1 MKHFKNLPAWVLAA
15 LLVFCVVASYLTRDT
30 DATRAAAKKL
40 PSGSTTSLI
49 DQRMLQTAQQMAA
62 DADTPQ
68 EQAFAQEALRLS
80 DHELDQAFASAL
92 REASATSAPASGP
105 LKELGERITGL
116 KSGINADQL
125 RIAKLTKEAAT
136 NSASADR
143 LELAKAQMALDEDE
157 LEDAQQDL
165 ARQGGDQHAD
175 LERALAD
182 HEAMQKQAASVPKAP
197 PAAPTATLSQQTQAW
212 FLLGDRQRQLDAARQ
227 QAENKAATLERE
239 HDALETLA
247 GKKQAPAA
255 ATGAA
260 ATPASDSSSTDA
272 DSDEEEDTATMVARL
287 QHLSDQKKTL
297 AELDKR
303 IQDSRQLADIYKR
316 WDAADEARRR
326 GVMHLLLR
334 SLAAVL
340 AILLA
345 VVLIDGAIRR
355 AFDRQSERKRLHQ
368 LRVISTIAVQ
378 LIGASL
384 IVLIIFGPPNQISTI
399 IGLTTAGLTVALKD
413 FIVAFFGWFALMG
426 RNGIRVG
433 DWVEINGV
441 SGEVIE
447 IGLLKTALLEMGN
460 WATTGHPTGRRV
472 AFVNSFAIEGHYFNF
487 STAGQWLWDELQ
499 VNLPVAGDP
508 YEMAQQIRQMVEEQ
522 TKTEGTAAE
531 QDWERVTRQYGIR
544 PFSAKPAVDLRP
556 SPTGLTVVVRY
567 ITRAPQRYEV
577 KSRLFDA
584 IVDLFHKPAASP
596 AQQS

>member
-1 MKHFKNLPAWVLAA
+1 M
-15 LLVFCVVASYLTRDT
+15 LL
-30 DATRAAAKKL
+30 
-40 PSGSTTSLI
+40 
-49 DQRMLQTAQQMAA
+49 TAQQMAA

-68 EQAFAQEALRLS
+68 EQAFAQQALRLS

-105 LKELGERITGL
+105 LKQLADRITRL
-116 KSGINADQL
+116 KGTISAEQQ
-125 RIAKLTKEAAT
+125 RIAKLTSEAAA

-143 LELAKAQMALDEDE
+143 LELAKAQLALDEDE

-182 HEAMQKQAASVPKAP
+182 HEAMQKQAAPVPKAP

-212 FLLGDRQRQLDAARQ
+212 FLLRDRQRQLEAARQ
-227 QAENKAATLERE
+227 QAENKAATLVRE
-239 HDALETLA
+239 HDALEKLV
-247 GKKQAPAA
+247 GNKRAPAA
-255 ATGAA
+255 VGGAE
-260 ATPASDSSSTDA
+260 TTASDASSTD
-272 DSDEEEDTATMVARL
+272 SDEDQEEDTATMLARL

-297 AELDKR
+297 TELDKR
-303 IQDSRQLADIYKR
+303 IQDSRQLADVYKR
-316 WDAADEARRR
+316 WSASAEARRR

-345 VVLIDGAIRR
+345 VVLIDGAMRR
-355 AFDRQSERKRLHQ
+355 AFERQADRKRLHQ

-378 LIGASL
+378 LIGAAL

-399 IGLTTAGLTVALKD
+399 IGLATAGLTVALKD

-433 DWVEINGV
+433 DWVEISGV

-447 IGLLKTALLEMGN
+447 IGILKTALLEMGN
-460 WATTGHPTGRRV
+460 WTTTGHPTGRRV

-522 TKTEGTAAE
+522 TAAEGTAAE

-596 AQQS
+596 VQQS

>member
-15 LLVFCVVASYLTRDT
+15 LLVFCAVASYLTRDT

-105 LKELGERITGL
+105 LKQLADRITRL
-116 KSGINADQL
+116 KGTISAEQQ
-125 RIAKLTKEAAT
+125 RIAKLTKEAAA

-143 LELAKAQMALDEDE
+143 LELAKAQMALDDDE

-182 HEAMQKQAASVPKAP
+182 HEAMQKQAAPIPKAP
-197 PAAPTATLSQQTQAW
+197 PAAPTATLSQQTQTW

-239 HDALETLA
+239 HDALEKLA

-255 ATGAA
+255 ATSAD

-316 WDAADEARRR
+316 WDAAAEARRR

-596 AQQS
+596 AKLS

>member
-1 MKHFKNLPAWVLAA
+1 MKHLKNLPAWVLAA
-15 LLVFCVVASYLTRDT
+15 LLVFCVVALFLTRDT

-62 DADTPQ
+62 DADTPR
-68 EQAFAQEALRLS
+68 EQAFAQQALRLS

-105 LKELGERITGL
+105 LKQLADRITRL
-116 KSGINADQL
+116 KGTISAEQQ
-125 RIAKLTKEAAT
+125 RIAKLTNEAAA

-143 LELAKAQMALDEDE
+143 LELAKAQLALDEDE

-182 HEAMQKQAASVPKAP
+182 HEAMQKQAAPVPKAP
-197 PAAPTATLSQQTQAW
+197 PAAPTATLSQQTQTW

-227 QAENKAATLERE
+227 QAENKAAVLVRE
-239 HDALETLA
+239 HDALEKLA
-247 GKKQAPAA
+247 GNKPAPAA
-255 ATGAA
+255 VASAETS
-260 ATPASDSSSTDA
+260 ASDSSSD
-272 DSDEEEDTATMVARL
+272 DSDEEEDTATMLARL

-297 AELDKR
+297 TELDKR
-303 IQDSRQLADIYKR
+303 IQDSRQLGDIYKR
-316 WDAADEARRR
+316 WRAAAEARRR

-345 VVLIDGAIRR
+345 VVLIGGAIRR
-355 AFDRQSERKRLHQ
+355 AFERQADRKRLHQ

-378 LIGASL
+378 LIGAAL

-399 IGLTTAGLTVALKD
+399 IGLATAGLTVALKD

-447 IGLLKTALLEMGN
+447 IGILKTALLEMGN
-460 WATTGHPTGRRV
+460 WTTTGHPTGRRV

-522 TKTEGTAAE
+522 TETEATAAE
-531 QDWERVTRQYGIR
+531 QDWERVTHQYGIR

-584 IVDLFHKPAASP
+584 IVNLFHKPAASP
-596 AQQS
+596 AKQS

>member
-1 MKHFKNLPAWVLAA
+1 MKHLKNLSAWVLAA
-15 LLVFCVVASYLTRDT
+15 LLVFCVVALYLTRDT

-62 DADTPQ
+62 DADTPR
-68 EQAFAQEALRLS
+68 EQAFAQQALRLS

-105 LKELGERITGL
+105 LKQLADRITRL
-116 KSGINADQL
+116 KGTISAEQQ
-125 RIAKLTKEAAT
+125 RIAKLTNEAAA

-143 LELAKAQMALDEDE
+143 LELAKAQLALDEDE

-182 HEAMQKQAASVPKAP
+182 HEAMQKQAAPVFKAP
-197 PAAPTATLSQQTQAW
+197 PAAPTATLSQQTQTW

-227 QAENKAATLERE
+227 QAENKAAALVRE
-239 HDALETLA
+239 HDALEKLA
-247 GKKQAPAA
+247 GNKPAQAAVA
-255 ATGAA
+255 SAETS
-260 ATPASDSSSTDA
+260 ASDSSSDE
-272 DSDEEEDTATMVARL
+272 SDEEEDTATMVARL

-297 AELDKR
+297 TELDKR

-316 WDAADEARRR
+316 WDAAAEARRR

-340 AILLA
+340 AILLT

-355 AFDRQSERKRLHQ
+355 AFERQADRKRLHQ
-368 LRVISTIAVQ
+368 LRVMSTIAVQ
-378 LIGASL
+378 LIGAAL

-399 IGLTTAGLTVALKD
+399 IGLATAGLTVALKD

-433 DWVEINGV
+433 DWVEINSV

-447 IGLLKTALLEMGN
+447 IGILKTALLEMGN

-522 TKTEGTAAE
+522 TKTEATAAE
-531 QDWERVTRQYGIR
+531 QDWERVTHQYGIR

>member
-1 MKHFKNLPAWVLAA
+1 
-15 LLVFCVVASYLTRDT
+15 
-30 DATRAAAKKL
+30 
-40 PSGSTTSLI
+40 
-49 DQRMLQTAQQMAA
+49 
-62 DADTPQ
+62 
-68 EQAFAQEALRLS
+68 
-80 DHELDQAFASAL
+80 
-92 REASATSAPASGP
+92 
-105 LKELGERITGL
+105 
-116 KSGINADQL
+116 
-125 RIAKLTKEAAT
+125 
-136 NSASADR
+136 
-143 LELAKAQMALDEDE
+143 
-157 LEDAQQDL
+157 
-165 ARQGGDQHAD
+165 
-175 LERALAD
+175 
-182 HEAMQKQAASVPKAP
+182 
-197 PAAPTATLSQQTQAW
+197 
-212 FLLGDRQRQLDAARQ
+212 
-227 QAENKAATLERE
+227 
-239 HDALETLA
+239 
-247 GKKQAPAA
+247 
-255 ATGAA
+255 
-260 ATPASDSSSTDA
+260 
-272 DSDEEEDTATMVARL
+272 
-287 QHLSDQKKTL
+287 
-297 AELDKR
+297 LDKR
-303 IQDSRQLADIYKR
+303 IQDSRQLADVYKR
-316 WDAADEARRR
+316 WSASAEARRR

-345 VVLIDGAIRR
+345 VVLIDGAMRR
-355 AFDRQSERKRLHQ
+355 AFERQADRKRLHQ

-378 LIGASL
+378 LIGAAL

-399 IGLTTAGLTVALKD
+399 IGLATAGLTVALKD

-447 IGLLKTALLEMGN
+447 IGILKTALLEMGN
-460 WATTGHPTGRRV
+460 WTTTGHPTGRRV

-522 TKTEGTAAE
+522 TAAEGTAAE

-596 AQQS
+596 VQQS

>member
-1 MKHFKNLPAWVLAA
+1 MKHLKNLPAWILGA
-15 LLVFCVVASYLTRDT
+15 LLVFCVVAMCLTRDT

-40 PSGSTTSLI
+40 PSGSTASLI
-49 DQRMLQTAQQMAA
+49 DQRMLLTAQQMAA

-68 EQAFAQEALRLS
+68 EQALAQQALRLS

-105 LKELGERITGL
+105 LKQLADRITRL
-116 KSGINADQL
+116 KGTISAEQQ
-125 RIAKLTKEAAT
+125 RIAKLTSEAAA

-143 LELAKAQMALDEDE
+143 LELAKAQLALDEDE

-182 HEAMQKQAASVPKAP
+182 HEAMQKQAAPVPKAP

-212 FLLGDRQRQLDAARQ
+212 FLLRDRQRQLEAARQ
-227 QAENKAATLERE
+227 QAENKAATLVRE
-239 HDALETLA
+239 HDALEKLA
-247 GKKQAPAA
+247 GNKRAPAA
-255 ATGAA
+255 VGGAE
-260 ATPASDSSSTDA
+260 TTASDASSTD
-272 DSDEEEDTATMVARL
+272 SDEDQEEDTATMLGRL

-297 AELDKR
+297 TELDKR
-303 IQDSRQLADIYKR
+303 IQDSRQLADVYKR
-316 WDAADEARRR
+316 WSASAEARRR

-345 VVLIDGAIRR
+345 VVLIDGAMRR
-355 AFDRQSERKRLHQ
+355 AFERQADRKRLHQ

-378 LIGASL
+378 LIGAAL

-399 IGLTTAGLTVALKD
+399 IGLATAGLTVALKD

-447 IGLLKTALLEMGN
+447 IGILKTALLEMGN
-460 WATTGHPTGRRV
+460 WTTTGHPTGRRV

-522 TKTEGTAAE
+522 TETEATAAE
-531 QDWERVTRQYGIR
+531 QDWERVTHQYGIR

-596 AQQS
+596 VQQS